1 MKIQRSKL
9 VEDKHIAIT
18 SGKDFELKKLKT
30 NYTAGLEK
38 EETKAFIE
46 EHKAEISKLQDVLYA
61 SDKHAILMIFQA
73 MDAAGKDG
81 TIRHVMSGVN
91 PQGCHVISFKKPTD
105 LELSHDFMWR
115 TTVALP
121 ERGRIGIFNRSYYE
135 EVIVTKV
142 HPEFILSQNIPHIK
156 KIEDIDKKFWKQR
169 YEYIRNF
176 EKHLVENG
184 TIILKF
190 FLNVSKEEQ
199 KQRFLERIEDPT
211 KNWKFNPGDI
221 EERQYWDKYQE
232 AYQEAIEETA
242 TEHAPWYVIPADRN
256 WFMRYAVAEIL
267 RETLEDLGL
276 EYPELDPDYRS
287 KLTWAK
293 EMLMKE

>member
-1 MKIQRSKL
+1 MSNKHVKL
-9 VEDKHIAIT
+9 IEDKNIT
-18 SGKDFELKKLKT
+18 INSGKDFELHKLKT

-38 EETKAFIE
+38 EATKAIME
-46 EHKAEISKLQDVLYA
+46 EHKAEIAKLQDVLYA
-61 SDKHAILMIFQA
+61 SDKHAVLMIFQA

-91 PQGCHVISFKKPTD
+91 PQGCQVVSFKKPTE

-142 HPEFILSQNIPHIK
+142 HPEFILYQNIPHIK
-156 KIEDIDKKFWKQR
+156 NVEDIDKKFWKQR

-176 EKHLVENG
+176 EKHLAENG
-184 TIILKF
+184 TVILKF

-221 EERQYWDKYQE
+221 EERQYWDDYQQ

-242 TEHAPWYVIPADRN
+242 TEYAPWFVIPADRN

-276 EYPELDPDYRS
+276 KYPELNPDYRA

-293 EMLMKE
+293 QMLMKE